1 MKLAT
6 LASLFAL
13 MSAFTAPADA
23 ADAPSGKTQTAVV
36 GGGCF
41 WCVEGAYKIV
51 PGILKITSGFA
62 GGHTENPTYK
72 QVCEGDTNHAEVV
85 KVEFDPAKITYKDVI
100 DLFWDLHDPTTLNRQ
115 GHDSG
120 TQYRSIILYANE
132 EQKNLAE
139 ASKAEA
145 KSKFSDPI
153 VTEIV
158 PLKKFYSAED
168 YHQDFFANN
177 PNQPYCQAVVGPKIA
192 KFKKKLAE
200 RNQVKAAAK

>member
-1 MKLAT
+1 MSVFT
-6 LASLFAL
+6 TSAS
-13 MSAFTAPADA
+13 A
-23 ADAPSGKTQTAVV
+23 ADASPAKTETAVV

-62 GGHTENPTYK
+62 GGKTENPTYR

-85 KVEFDPAKITYKDVI
+85 KVEYDPAKITYKDVI

-120 TQYRSIILYANE
+120 TQYRSIILYSSD
-132 EQKNLAE
+132 EQKKIAE
-139 ASKAEA
+139 ASMAEA
-145 KSKFSDPI
+145 KGKFSDPI
-153 VTEIV
+153 VTQIV
-158 PLKKFYSAED
+158 PLKKFYPAED
-168 YHQDFFANN
+168 YHQDYFANN

-192 KFKKKLAE
+192 KFKKKLEE
-200 RNQVKAAAK
+200 RNKAAAK

>member
-1 MKLAT
+1 MTMKFAT
-6 LASLFAL
+6 ISALFVTL
-13 MSAFTAPADA
+13 MSVLTPSSPAADA
-23 ADAPSGKTQTAVV
+23 APAKTETAVV

-51 PGILKITSGFA
+51 PGILKITSGFS
-62 GGHTENPTYK
+62 GGLTENPTYK
-72 QVCEGDTNHAEVV
+72 QVCGGDTMHAEVV
-85 KVEFDPAKITYKDVI
+85 KVEYDPSKITFRDVI

-115 GHDSG
+115 GHDAG
-120 TQYRSIILYANE
+120 TQYRSIILSSSE
-132 EQKNLAE
+132 EQKKIAE
-139 ASKAEA
+139 ESKAAA

-168 YHQDFFANN
+168 YHQDYFANN

-192 KFKKKLAE
+192 KFKKMLEA
-200 RNQVKAAAK
+200 RNSAKK

>member
-13 MSAFTAPADA
+13 MSAFTAPAYA
-23 ADAPSGKTQTAVV
+23 ADAQPGKTQTAVV

-132 EQKNLAE
+132 EQKNIAE

-200 RNQVKAAAK
+200 RNQAKATAK

>member
-6 LASLFAL
+6 LIALSAL
-13 MSAFTAPADA
+13 MSAFAPAANA
-23 ADAPSGKTQTAVV
+23 ADASPAKLETAVV

-51 PGILKITSGFA
+51 PGIVKITSGFA
-62 GGHTENPTYK
+62 GGNVENPTYK
-72 QVCEGDTNHAEVV
+72 RVCEGDTNHAEVV
-85 KVEFDPAKITYKDVI
+85 KVEYDPSKITYRDVI

-115 GHDSG
+115 GHDIG
-120 TQYRSIILYANE
+120 TQYRSIILYSSE
-132 EQKNLAE
+132 EQKKIAE
-139 ASKAEA
+139 ESKAAA

-158 PLKKFYSAED
+158 PLKKFYPAED
-168 YHQDFFANN
+168 YHQDYFANN

-192 KFKKKLAE
+192 KFKKKLEE
-200 RNQVKAAAK
+200 RNKAAAK

>member
-6 LASLFAL
+6 LTTLFAL
-13 MSAFTAPADA
+13 MSAFSAPADA
-23 ADAPSGKTQTAVV
+23 AEAKTETAVV

-62 GGHTENPTYK
+62 GGITENPTYK

-85 KVEFDPAKITYKDVI
+85 QVEFDPAKITYKDVI

-115 GHDSG
+115 GHDVG

-132 EQKNLAE
+132 EQKKLAE
-139 ASKAEA
+139 QSKLEA

-158 PLKKFYSAED
+158 PLKKFYSAEG
-168 YHQDFFANN
+168 YHQDYFANN

-192 KFKKKLAE
+192 KFKKKLEE
-200 RNQVKAAAK
+200 RNKAAAK

>member
-6 LASLFAL
+6 LTTLFAL
-13 MSAFTAPADA
+13 MSAFSAPADA
-23 ADAPSGKTQTAVV
+23 AEAKTETAVV

-62 GGHTENPTYK
+62 GGITENPTYK

-85 KVEFDPAKITYKDVI
+85 QVEFDPAKITYKDVI

-115 GHDSG
+115 GHDVG

-132 EQKNLAE
+132 EQKKLAE
-139 ASKAEA
+139 QSKLEA

-158 PLKKFYSAED
+158 PLKKFYSAEG
-168 YHQDFFANN
+168 YHQDYFANN

-200 RNQVKAAAK
+200 RNAAKAAAK